1 MTAATIPSFETEE
14 SSVSTLAQLAMH
26 LSGADGYA
34 LYALDKESGAL
45 IVQCNAGASVPRP
58 QDLAISNGIAR
69 RPGIVVLSYPLRL
82 EGSLIGTLAFAFR
95 GDSVPGQRIEILDR
109 MARAVESVYCLPH
122 SAARLFD
129 KINRAETE
137 LATSKIAAR
146 ARGILGGASAD
157 ETLARIALV
166 EQHVEHAVQ
175 SWRLKPI
182 LEDLLQ
188 EAEQK
193 VSERKLASQAKTI
206 LQDAYG
212 MSEEEA
218 HRHLRHTSRRTQRPV
233 REVAQRLIE
242 RIAETEGQIVRCRT

>member
-1 MTAATIPSFETEE
+1 MTATIPSFETEE

-45 IVQCNAGASVPRP
+45 IVQCNAGVSLPRP
-58 QDLAISNGIAR
+58 QDLATSSGVA
-69 RPGIVVLSYPLRL
+69 RPGIAVISYPLRL

-95 GDSVPGQRIEILDR
+95 GDSVPGERIEILDR
-109 MARAVESVYCLPH
+109 MARAVENVYCLPH

-129 KINRAETE
+129 KINRAEAE
-137 LATSKIAAR
+137 LAASKIVAR
-146 ARGILGGASAD
+146 ARGILGGASAS
-157 ETLARIALV
+157 ETLAGIALV
-166 EQHVEHAVQ
+166 EQHVEQAVRT
-175 SWRLKPI
+175 WRLKPI

-188 EAEQK
+188 EAQEK
-193 VSERKLASQAKTI
+193 ISERKLANQAKTL

-233 REVAQRLIE
+233 KEVAQRLIE
-242 RIAETEGQIVRCRT
+242 GIAETEGQIVRCRT